1 MHLYESYGNRV
12 YIFLSII
19 GLISIIMGIILGA
32 VGPETSKKEY
42 ISAYDCE
49 DESHNWDISK
59 CKGKQMTDVFIN

>member
-1 MHLYESYGNRV
+1 
-12 YIFLSII
+12 
-19 GLISIIMGIILGA
+19 MGIILGA